1 MYAPIQR
8 GFIFRDE
15 VSGISRGY
23 ALIEFDTVESAS
35 KVVSTHGYFTVKG
48 IQVVI
53 GYATPQCTRYET
65 NLDDYIYRQAHNS
78 IPYQATK
85 QPSLSAMP
93 STMYNYPMMMYP
105 MYQQPYLYPM
115 ANNTNQYIQQSMQQ
129 TMQQTMPVGQVE
141 QSMQQP
147 VQQPVQ
153 QPTQSIQQPTQ
164 QPQMRKKGESLSQS
178 IRKLEDGRPYPS
190 DYSTNSLKYILCR

>member
-1 MYAPIQR
+1 MVISLLKE
-8 GFIFRDE
+8 FKLLL
-15 VSGISRGY
+15 VMLLLNVLGI
-23 ALIEFDTVESAS
+23 I
-35 KVVSTHGYFTVKG
+35 
-48 IQVVI
+48 II
-53 GYATPQCTRYET
+53 MMI
-65 NLDDYIYRQAHNS
+65 IYRQAHNS

-115 ANNTNQYIQQSMQQ
+115 ANNINQYVQQGMQQSIQQNVQQNMQQ
-129 TMQQTMPVGQVE
+129 SIPLGQVE
-141 QSMQQP
+141 QP
-147 VQQPVQ
+147 VQQQ
-153 QPTQSIQQPTQ
+153 TQSTQTQ

-190 DYSTNSLKYILCR
+190 DYSTNSLKYILLFKISLIVTCLILNLVIIMKVNHNSIIVFLVI